1 MRNDVGALDTDG
13 SLREGGR
20 ERKTLRAFGRNQR
33 RAVVKGRSR
42 NRKTVLSVA
51 RVSKRV
57 ACNRAI
63 VRGEG
68 KREGG
73 EDRQDN
79 TARK

>member
-1 MRNDVGALDTDG
+1 MHWTLTDL
-13 SLREGGR
+13 SGR
-20 ERKTLRAFGRNQR
+20 EEERRKTLRVWPVGRNQR

-73 EDRQDN
+73 EDKQDN